1 MARRADPA
9 AGAARAAGRGVL
21 LCQLAAPDGDPRPV
35 EPAAD
40 AHAHAG
46 EDESGDV
53 ESGDALQCYLRGIRR
68 VPLLSAAEERDTAV
82 LARAGDFVAR
92 QRMIERNL
100 RLVVNIAKHYSGR
113 GLPLTDLI
121 EEGNLGL
128 MHAIT
133 KFEPERG
140 FRFSTYAT
148 WWIRQGVERAV
159 LQQSRL
165 IRLPAHVV
173 RGLSRLLKAR
183 RRLQAAHQAGQSP
196 VSDDD
201 LAAALGR
208 SVQEVAA
215 LLQLIEQPSSLDAP
229 LARDASESL
238 LDGVADDQATD
249 PLDLRLTV
257 ELHLLLEGGMAG
269 LPARQREVLA
279 GRFGLQGREPQT
291 LEDLALQLHLTRERV
306 RQIQQE
312 ALIKLRRR
320 MARQGVNRD
329 AVF

>member
-1 MARRADPA
+1 
-9 AGAARAAGRGVL
+9 
-21 LCQLAAPDGDPRPV
+21 
-35 EPAAD
+35 
-40 AHAHAG
+40 
-46 EDESGDV
+46 
-53 ESGDALQCYLRGIRR
+53 
-68 VPLLSAAEERDTAV
+68 
-82 LARAGDFVAR
+82 
-92 QRMIERNL
+92 
-100 RLVVNIAKHYSGR
+100 
-113 GLPLTDLI
+113 
-121 EEGNLGL
+121 

-183 RRLQAAHQAGQSP
+183 RRLQGAHHAGQSP

-238 LDGVADDQATD
+238 LDGVTDDQATD

-257 ELHLLLEGGMAG
+257 ELHRLLEGGMAG

-291 LEDLALQLHLTRERV
+291 LENLALQLHLTRERV